1 MKQIKKICVFS
12 ELLFCIGANAQQK
25 ITSLSPI
32 PDATKQTIE
41 QYISTH
47 SIEEMN
53 KDTVVL
59 SNVYSLIGYDYEDKY
74 LGELTGSFIVVGQ
87 DYQYKD
93 LKLQSN
99 EKLLYVLTE
108 NGYEQT
114 PVDKEI
120 IKKKKKKKA
129 LETFNALIEE
139 ARKNNVNMTMD
150 EINEEIRLA
159 RSERKQRE
167 KEKEERKQYPAFLMR
182 ITDIYTKTKNVSLAH
197 Y

>member
-1 MKQIKKICVFS
+1 MEQIKKICVFS
-12 ELLFCIGANAQQK
+12 ELLFCIAANAQQK
-25 ITSLSPI
+25 IISLSPI

-74 LGELTGSFIVVGQ
+74 LGELTGSFIVVWQ

-120 IKKKKKKKA
+120 IMTEEEKKKA

-167 KEKEERKQYPAFLMR
+167 KEKAERK
-182 ITDIYTKTKNVSLAH
+182 
-197 Y
+197 

>member
-1 MKQIKKICVFS
+1 MEQIKKICVFS
-12 ELLFCIGANAQQK
+12 ELLFCIAANAQQK

-108 NGYEQT
+108 NGYEQEEWEPIFAWILET
-114 PVDKEI
+114 YHKLQGIFKPYIEK
-120 IKKKKKKKA
+120 IKK
-129 LETFNALIEE
+129 T
-139 ARKNNVNMTMD
+139 
-150 EINEEIRLA
+150 
-159 RSERKQRE
+159 
-167 KEKEERKQYPAFLMR
+167 
-182 ITDIYTKTKNVSLAH
+182 
-197 Y
+197 

>member
-1 MKQIKKICVFS
+1 MKQIKKICIFS
-12 ELLFCIGANAQQK
+12 ELLFCIAANAQQK

-32 PDATKQTIE
+32 PDATKQTIK

-47 SIEEMN
+47 SVEEMN

-59 SNVYSLIGYDYEDKY
+59 SNIYSLIGYSYVDKY

-99 EKLLYVLTE
+99 DKILYLLTE

-114 PVDKEI
+114 PVDNNI
-120 IKKKKKKKA
+120 IKEKIRA
-129 LETFNALIEE
+129 DFTLNDNNSYFYRNDTFVV
-139 ARKNNVNMTMD
+139 RS
-150 EINEEIRLA
+150 INID
-159 RSERKQRE
+159 ERKYIFLHCISYPQKYILDFDSDK
-167 KEKEERKQYPAFLMR
+167 KEVPKIDRNELINIK
-182 ITDIYTKTKNVSLAH
+182 
-197 Y
+197 

>member
-1 MKQIKKICVFS
+1 MKQIKKICICS
-12 ELLFCIGANAQQK
+12 ELLFCIAATARQK

-32 PDATKQTIE
+32 PDTNKQTIK

-47 SIEEMN
+47 SVEEMN

-59 SNVYSLIGYDYEDKY
+59 SNIYSLIGYSYVDKY

-99 EKLLYVLTE
+99 DKLLYLLTE

-114 PVDKEI
+114 PVDNNI
-120 IKKKKKKKA
+120 IKEKIRADFTLNDNNSYFYRNDTFAVKA
-129 LETFNALIEE
+129 M
-139 ARKNNVNMTMD
+139 NVD
-150 EINEEIRLA
+150 G
-159 RSERKQRE
+159 K
-167 KEKEERKQYPAFLMR
+167 
-182 ITDIYTKTKNVSLAH
+182 KNVILHCISYPQKYILDFDSDKKEAPKIDRNELMNIK
-197 Y
+197 